1 MALSFLLYLSMDVK
15 MIAQMAKKAKQQHR
29 ELTEAPESIS
39 RRVITIQRGWLYR
52 QLS

>member
-1 MALSFLLYLSMDVK
+1 MDVK
-15 MIAQMAKKAKQQHR
+15 MIAQMAKAKQQHKAF
-29 ELTEAPESIS
+29 TEAPKSIS